1 VPGILT
7 VSVCDHVK
15 EITEAFPHPE
25 SIENSAAAPAA
36 EHPFEVNEKA
46 RKLDEASAQVFHNVA
61 AKGSFVTKRARPD
74 VVPAIAFLTA
84 RVKEPDEDDWKKL
97 IGLLKCS
104 QGTKEMAMHLS
115 AESLHRFRTLTDA
128 SFAVHPDMKSHTGG
142 NLTLGKGAIVSVCAG
157 QKLNT
162 RSSTE
167 AELVGVDD
175 CMCKVLWPRYF
186 MEAQGYPPED
196 VVIYQDNKSAILLE
210 ENGRASIGR
219 RTRFIK
225 LRYFFVTDRIKAG
238 EVRVEYCP
246 TKEMVSDFLTKPL
259 QGQLFYKLRSLLM
272 NCDPKE

>member
-1 VPGILT
+1 
-7 VSVCDHVK
+7 
-15 EITEAFPHPE
+15 
-25 SIENSAAAPAA
+25 
-36 EHPFEVNEKA
+36 
-46 RKLDEASAQVFHNVA
+46 
-61 AKGSFVTKRARPD
+61 
-74 VVPAIAFLTA
+74 
-84 RVKEPDEDDWKKL
+84 
-97 IGLLKCS
+97 
-104 QGTKEMAMHLS
+104 
-115 AESLHRFRTLTDA
+115 
-128 SFAVHPDMKSHTGG
+128 MKSHTGG
-142 NLTLGKGAIVSVCAG
+142 TLTLGKGAIVSICSG

-175 CMCKVLWPRYF
+175 CMCKVLWLRYF

-196 VVIYQDNKSAILLE
+196 VVVYQDNKSAILLE

-225 LRYFFVTDRIKAG
+225 LRYFFITDRIKAN

-259 QGQLFYKLRSLLM
+259 QGQLFYKLHFLLM